1 MSRVNITDNDIFSK
15 NGSNLRPDDD
25 IYSEGHQAIDDP
37 KYWPQPENFNWFW
50 NLITNNLQYL
60 LRNASL
66 PWDGAEVYGLGAIVY
81 VNENYF
87 RSLSQNNTGNDPAL
101 NPDRW
106 KWLNDPKYME
116 DKFFQ
121 KSGDIIKAPAGG
133 LTIQGTNNSMYL
145 MAKDIYG
152 ENNFYVGKPSAS
164 SDALRLHS
172 YAMAKGLVID
182 PSGFFVSIN
191 NVLHEILT
199 KDNAYDKTSA
209 DETFYKQTGGVLS
222 GTPIIQTPSGLNTLV
237 AKTPEGVNQWY
248 VGQPSLSDYSI
259 RLYSYLM
266 KSGLVIKEDI
276 MQAILNGVTR
286 TLLHDG
292 NAYSK
297 ETADTT
303 FLKLNGGGTVVGTNG
318 GLITKSTSGQ
328 NYLLGKSKDDVNM
341 WYVGRPSESSTEAR
355 FNNYLAGSAV
365 VLSTDQIKH
374 SYGGKTYKAYDEG
387 NIDEIFYK
395 GADSQ
400 ELSFP
405 VGHTLMGLVGANV
418 TNDQLNQ
425 HTRMYRLNTS
435 TLNIGLYG
443 SDMYGNHIGEYLE
456 GNWAFRGMSGSR
468 EGNWLGM
475 FQRIS

>member
-25 IYSEGHQAIDDP
+25 IYIEGHQAIDDP

-66 PWDGAEVYGLGAIVY
+66 PWDGDEVYGLGAIVY

-87 RSLSQNNTGNDPAL
+87 RSLSQNNTGNAPAL

-121 KSGDIIKAPAGG
+121 KTGDTIKATAGG
-133 LTIQGTNNSMYL
+133 LTIQGTDNTMYL
-145 MAKDIYG
+145 MAEDIDG
-152 ENNFYVGKPSAS
+152 DSNFYIGKPSVN
-164 SDALRLHS
+164 SDMLRFFS
-172 YAMAKGLVID
+172 YALNKGIVID
-182 PSGFFVSIN
+182 TTGFFTIVN
-191 NVLHEILT
+191 GVLHKILT
-199 KDNAYDKTSA
+199 EDNAYDKNAA
-209 DETFYKQTGGVLS
+209 DNTFYKKTGGVLS
-222 GTPIIQTPSGLNTLV
+222 GTPIIQTTTGLNTVV

-248 VGQPSLSDYSI
+248 VGQASSADNTI
-259 RLYSYLM
+259 RLYSYLL
-266 KSGLVIKEDI
+266 KSGLVIKEDALE
-276 MQAILNGVTR
+276 AILNGVTR
-286 TLLHDG
+286 TILHSG
-292 NAYSK
+292 NSYDK
-297 ETADTT
+297 TEADNR
-303 FLKLNGGGTVVGTNG
+303 FLKLDGGGVVSGGFG
-318 GLITKSTSGQ
+318 GLSTKSTSGI
-328 NYLLGKSKDDVNM
+328 NYFAAKSNNNVNL
-341 WYVGRPSESSTEAR
+341 WYVGRPSEASTDAS
-355 FNNYLAGSAV
+355 FHNYLAGTSLT
-365 VLSTDQIKH
+365 LSSGQVQHT
-374 SYGGKTYKAYDEG
+374 YGGKKYKAYDEG

-395 GADSQ
+395 GSDSS
-400 ELSFP
+400 ELVFP